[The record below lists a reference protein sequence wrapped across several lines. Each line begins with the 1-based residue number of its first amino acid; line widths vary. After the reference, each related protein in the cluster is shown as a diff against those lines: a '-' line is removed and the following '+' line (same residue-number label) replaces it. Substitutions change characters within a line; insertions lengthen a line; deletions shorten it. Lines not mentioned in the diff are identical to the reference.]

1 MYMEQ
6 LKIGTIVAITLDKQ
20 KRNAFAFQSLTHTHT
35 HIQPIRMLKF
45 NTKPEIETDYFS
57 KSIDDNG

>member
-35 HIQPIRMLKF
+35 HIQMLKLS
-45 NTKPEIETDYFS
+45 TKPEIETDYFS